1 MRKNQQCDF
10 RSAVTRT
17 ERKPHHSL
25 CLGKSWSARVL
36 WENRY
41 LVFVNSHGRFFFSS
55 TSCSVL
61 WPVKCTSPS
70 SGALVPTET
79 KARIFGCFFLAVLG
93 VYFLYGHFSI
103 SDKWGLLSAC
113 RVHGFSLQWLL
124 WLWSTSSRHTCFSS
138 FATQAQYLS
147 FSLVAPWHVRSSQNK
162 DRTHVSR
169 IGKLTFYHAASSVL
183 GKLNK
188 QSCLGFKT
196 KQCIPLC
203 LPPTCLDT
211 PWLWVPWLPAVSARL
226 AAP

>member
-1 MRKNQQCDF
+1 MGKDQQCDF

-25 CLGKSWSARVL
+25 CLGNSWSARVL

-41 LVFVNSHGRFFFSS
+41 FVFVNSHRRFFFSS

-79 KARIFGCFFLAVLG
+79 KARLFGFWFFFFLFFLAVLG

-103 SDKWGLLSAC
+103 WDKWGLLSAC
-113 RVHGFSLQWLL
+113 RVHGFSLRWLL
-124 WLWSTSSRHTCFSS
+124 LLWSTSSRHTRFTS

-162 DRTHVSR
+162 DRTHDSH
-169 IGKLTFYHAASSVL
+169 IGKLTFYHVATRVL
-183 GKLNK
+183 GKLK
-188 QSCLGFKT
+188 K
-196 KQCIPLC
+196 
-203 LPPTCLDT
+203 
-211 PWLWVPWLPAVSARL
+211 
-226 AAP
+226 